1 VATVE
6 ERARAVTP
14 RQVLDVA
21 RRYMSRGQMIT
32 VVVGDPAVVDTG
44 LDELGS
50 VTWSSFGNPEV
61 RKQ

>member
-1 VATVE
+1 
-6 ERARAVTP
+6 
-14 RQVLDVA
+14 
-21 RRYMSRGQMIT
+21 MSRGQMIT